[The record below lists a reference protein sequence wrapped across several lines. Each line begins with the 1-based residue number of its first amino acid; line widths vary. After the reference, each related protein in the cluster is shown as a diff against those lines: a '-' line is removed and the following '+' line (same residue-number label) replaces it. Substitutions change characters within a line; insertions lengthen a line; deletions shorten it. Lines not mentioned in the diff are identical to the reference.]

1 MMRFPIFG
9 KRRREQLA
17 ELNIIS
23 MSGGLKEEDKFAWQ
37 SEAMSDKEKELR
49 AVFDRIDDR
58 KDAQIDVTELA
69 RALKKLGLRE
79 PKKSAQAILWEV
91 DEDMDGLI
99 GYSEFKD
106 FYRRAA
112 EDKLGSEPR
121 KLYNVIEFMLADDD
135 GSGTLTLDE
144 VIDCFGRRYGVRK
157 IDGLVQRFFTEE
169 ERANPKASISFGD
182 FVLRDSQF
190 MAESSKKHRE
200 SYLSY
205 GKATEAGANV
215 DPAPLRPKP
224 SWRGGGGP
232 GRANTSVGFSPKEAK
247 KMLVDLGL
255 GLDAAENH
263 MKVVKER
270 NGRRRREGGLSNAKF
285 RV

>member
-1 MMRFPIFG
+1 
-9 KRRREQLA
+9 
-17 ELNIIS
+17 
-23 MSGGLKEEDKFAWQ
+23 
-37 SEAMSDKEKELR
+37 MSDKEKELR

-58 KDAQIDVTELA
+58 RDAQIDVTELA
-69 RALKKLGLRE
+69 RALKKLGLTE
-79 PKKSAQAILWEV
+79 PKRAAQAILWEV

-106 FYRRAA
+106 FYQRAA
-112 EDKLGSEPR
+112 NDKLGSEPR

-135 GSGTLTLDE
+135 GSGTLTVDE

-157 IDGLVQRFFTEE
+157 IDSLVQRFFTEE

-190 MAESSKKHRE
+190 MAESVKRYRE
-200 SYLSY
+200 SYLNY
-205 GKATEAGANV
+205 GRATEAGANV
-215 DPAPLRPKP
+215 DPAPPRPKP

-255 GLDAAENH
+255 GLEAAESH
-263 MKVVKER
+263 MKAVSKEKK
-270 NGRRRREGGLSNAKF
+270 GRRRREGGLSSAKF